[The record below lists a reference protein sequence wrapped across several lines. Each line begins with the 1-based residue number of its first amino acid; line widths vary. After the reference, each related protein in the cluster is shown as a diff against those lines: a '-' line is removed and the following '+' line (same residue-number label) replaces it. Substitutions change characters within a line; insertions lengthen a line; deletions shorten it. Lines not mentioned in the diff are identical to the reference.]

1 MSGLLHGT
9 PDAAASDELRV
20 YVARQRLALAT
31 SRAECVAAIEE
42 IVISVVGC
50 EEFAILECDA
60 AGVPAVVLASHGEG
74 AERHG
79 DDAVARVPLVV
90 GDTTFGMLVLHRLL
104 PHKAGLDDGDEA
116 VLQLLA
122 AEAPRALR
130 LVRPAARPSPEQG

>member
-1 MSGLLHGT
+1 MSGLLHGP

-31 SRAECVAAIEE
+31 SRAEGVAAIEE

-60 AGVPAVVLASHGEG
+60 AGVPAIVLASHGEH
-74 AERHG
+74 AEG
-79 DDAVARVPLVV
+79 DPDDAVARVPLVV

-104 PHKAGLDDGDEA
+104 PHKSGLDEGDEA

-122 AEAPRALR
+122 TEAPRALR
-130 LVRPAARPSPEQG
+130 LAHPAAPRATEQG